1 MSINWTEEVE
11 EYKKQYDDEDGYRL
25 EAVYEHVES
34 LLPVY
39 YGDIYQTYHDVIGT
53 PLNIEIEPEH
63 VGIAF
68 WKIMNGHILEE
79 FMSLFMEAWN
89 EAEEED

>member
-1 MSINWTEEVE
+1 MSIDWTQEVK
-11 EYKKQYDDEDGYRL
+11 EYKKQYDDEDGIFEY
-25 EAVYEHVES
+25 VES

-63 VGIAF
+63 VGIPF
-68 WKIMNGHILEE
+68 WRIMNQHLYEAFQGR
-79 FMSLFMEAWN
+79 FFEAWN
-89 EAEEED
+89 EAEEEE

>member
-11 EYKKQYDDEDGYRL
+11 EYKKQYDDEEGYRL

-53 PLNIEIEPEH
+53 PLNIEIEEQH
-63 VGIAF
+63 VGISF
-68 WKIMNGHILEE
+68 WKILNHDINVVYYD
-79 FMSLFMEAWN
+79 LFMEAWN
-89 EAEEED
+89 EAKGE

>member
-1 MSINWTEEVE
+1 MSKNWAEEVE
-11 EYKKQYDDEDGYRL
+11 EYKKQYDDDEGIHEY
-25 EAVYEHVES
+25 VES